1 MTFEKVM
8 EIFKNYLKE
17 DKDIEVVKLNH
28 GYYIFVWDSKKANYV
43 INNQLI
49 QSPKEMFDELYA
61 EAKIYY
67 ESMFKNKSTGIIEDK
82 QKRIID
88 KTPNDLRKEFCKT
101 TKQ

>member
-8 EIFKNYLKE
+8 EIFKNYLEE

-49 QSPKEMFDELYA
+49 QSPKELFDELYA

-67 ESMFKNKSTGIIEDK
+67 ESMFKNKSTDIIEEM
-82 QKRIID
+82 QKHIID
-88 KTPNDLRKEFCKT
+88 EMLNDLKKEFYKT